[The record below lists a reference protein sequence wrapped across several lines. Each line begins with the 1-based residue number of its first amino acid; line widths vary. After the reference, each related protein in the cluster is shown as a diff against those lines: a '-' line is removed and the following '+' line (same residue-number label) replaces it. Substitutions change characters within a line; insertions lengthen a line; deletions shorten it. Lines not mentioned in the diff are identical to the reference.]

1 MIKNSEGKIWHFRK
15 GLIDF
20 SGNVIKSVFGIILLV
35 LSVSSVIYT
44 CELKNTETALEVT
57 FYNRDNI
64 LKYIILCIIFLS
76 VLLIKKRKKKNIEK
90 KKISF
95 NEDKINQCLIGVH
108 AIIGL
113 IWVVGIQLK
122 PRADQWFCSTIGGN
136 LLTSN
141 YDKIDFSKG
150 GYLDQYPFQSGLVLI
165 FKMVYK
171 FFGINNYM
179 AFQMLNI
186 IALIIMDIFLIK
198 ILKKFISVR
207 VEKITL
213 FFLILFFPIVF
224 YTTFLYGNLIGC
236 ALSIVAIF
244 YELSFFEKHKILDMI
259 FSAMFISL
267 AILFK
272 SNYLIILLAMIIFTI
287 LDWIIH
293 LQKRNIIFVIVI
305 IIGYMIA
312 TSGPIALLNSQENV
326 NLGTGI
332 PKVAWIAMGMQESDM
347 APGWYNEYNANT
359 YLNNNCDSELT
370 SKEALNYIN
379 DRVKYFE
386 KNPKYTL
393 KFYAKKMVSQWCEP
407 TFGGIWINQF
417 DKNIV
422 VSSYMDSILNG
433 HKLGKILVWILDIV
447 QSIINNLAMI
457 YLFINRKNRNIYVWL
472 PATAFIGG
480 FLFHMLWEAKG
491 QYTFTYFI
499 LLIPYAAI
507 ALKNIV
513 KKIEDTEN

>member
-198 ILKKFISVR
+198 ILRKFISVR

-213 FFLILFFPIVF
+213 FFLILFFLLYFILL
-224 YTTFLYGNLIGC
+224 LYGNLIRC

-244 YELSFFEKHKILDMI
+244 YELSF
-259 FSAMFISL
+259 
-267 AILFK
+267 
-272 SNYLIILLAMIIFTI
+272 
-287 LDWIIH
+287 
-293 LQKRNIIFVIVI
+293 
-305 IIGYMIA
+305 
-312 TSGPIALLNSQENV
+312 
-326 NLGTGI
+326 
-332 PKVAWIAMGMQESDM
+332 
-347 APGWYNEYNANT
+347 
-359 YLNNNCDSELT
+359 
-370 SKEALNYIN
+370 
-379 DRVKYFE
+379 
-386 KNPKYTL
+386 
-393 KFYAKKMVSQWCEP
+393 
-407 TFGGIWINQF
+407 
-417 DKNIV
+417 
-422 VSSYMDSILNG
+422 
-433 HKLGKILVWILDIV
+433 
-447 QSIINNLAMI
+447 
-457 YLFINRKNRNIYVWL
+457 
-472 PATAFIGG
+472 
-480 FLFHMLWEAKG
+480 
-491 QYTFTYFI
+491 
-499 LLIPYAAI
+499 
-507 ALKNIV
+507 
-513 KKIEDTEN
+513 